1 MENTIKL
8 LGVPVFG
15 GRVNSILSFV
25 FSASI
30 MGCLV
35 GCTSTGEEMPGQDN
49 EEDVVNMTMATGPYF
64 QPGEDIT
71 PSGKVWESVDN
82 MSDEFST
89 ATIDTAKWQ
98 LEPVGN
104 GWNWI
109 GRPPGLFQPEN
120 VSIENGKMTVTV
132 GVLDQPQT
140 INGKEFKYKGA
151 IVRSKNPGQVGWYYE
166 TKMKANKTE
175 MSSTFWLMTKYDCHK
190 KLELDIQECVGVVS
204 PDADQWATGWDR
216 IFHSNCIHRQTTCVD
231 RLQLQN
237 SVKPFTENHQRYFVY
252 AAWWKSK
259 DEIQFFLDGKYV
271 YSIHPEVDWDMP
283 AFLQM
288 AIETYDWN
296 PVPANGGAVASA
308 PVSDRKTQYEWIRT
322 WKLNDAP

>member
-1 MENTIKL
+1 MH
-8 LGVPVFG
+8 GH
-15 GRVNSILSFV
+15 
-25 FSASI
+25 
-30 MGCLV
+30 
-35 GCTSTGEEMPGQDN
+35 DN
-49 EEDVVNMTMATGPYF
+49 EEDVVSMTMATGPYF
-64 QPGEDIT
+64 QSGEDIT

-231 RLQLQN
+231 KLQLQN